1 MLDSSKLNLSK
12 SIGLFFAA
20 VHFFLFILF
29 VGYIHLLV
37 KDGQTQLLWIIF
49 LVVDFPVSLVTL
61 LAYKLLPYGTD
72 FANMARFITPYIV
85 HGIIGSM
92 WWYFLPQ
99 IISHLFKKIGHK

>member
-12 SIGLFFAA
+12 SIGLLFAI

-29 VGYIHLLV
+29 IGYMHILV
-37 KDGQTQLLWIIF
+37 EDGQAQLLWIIF

-61 LAYKLLPYGTD
+61 LAYKLLPHGTEI
-72 FANMARFITPYIV
+72 ANIARFITPYIV

-99 IISHLFKKIGHK
+99 IISYFFKKISK